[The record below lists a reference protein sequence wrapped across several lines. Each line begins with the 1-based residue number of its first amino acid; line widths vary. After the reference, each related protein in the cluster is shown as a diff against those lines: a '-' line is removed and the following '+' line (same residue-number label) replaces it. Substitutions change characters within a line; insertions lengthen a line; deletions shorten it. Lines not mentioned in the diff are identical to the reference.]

1 AGFGYLQTANFAF
14 SLLFTGISGLPAGN
28 APATTCPNPD
38 RIGRPQKAQTRLEST
53 PSRSGSMAVAGEPGI
68 RWSVFP
74 VVLRVL
80 P

>member
-1 AGFGYLQTANFAF
+1 MAGFGYLQTANFAF
-14 SLLFTGISGLPAGN
+14 SSFHR
-28 APATTCPNPD
+28 D
-38 RIGRPQKAQTRLEST
+38 FRPPGWQCACDDMSESRQNWTPPKAQTRLEST

>member
-1 AGFGYLQTANFAF
+1 MAGFGYLQTANFAF
-14 SLLFTGISGLPAGN
+14 SLLSQGFPASRLAMRLRRHVRIQTELD
-28 APATTCPNPD
+28 APKSADTA
-38 RIGRPQKAQTRLEST
+38 RIHAVPIRFDGR
-53 PSRSGSMAVAGEPGI
+53 GGEPGI